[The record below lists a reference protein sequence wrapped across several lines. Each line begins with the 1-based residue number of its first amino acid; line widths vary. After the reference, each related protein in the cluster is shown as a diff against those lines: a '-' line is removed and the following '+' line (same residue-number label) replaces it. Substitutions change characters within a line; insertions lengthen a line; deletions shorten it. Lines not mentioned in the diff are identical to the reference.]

1 MRERPRP
8 ASASAAASAHRQ
20 PLRATYDTAT
30 TGRGGMGAGSAQFY
44 KGGAARGLDRAVE
57 RELTQLKRMFG
68 L

>member
-8 ASASAAASAHRQ
+8 ASASTHRQ
-20 PLRATYDTAT
+20 PLRATYDT
-30 TGRGGMGAGSAQFY
+30 GRGGMGGSAQMY